1 MVPEL
6 ELFLLSLLAV
16 ERLLELTWFVYRVG
30 VDVELAVLRGEED
43 LTIGEF
49 KEILED
55 LDILDVPLIPRHVV
69 ALHLQCDEV
78 LRCST
83 LGAHLHSA
91 YTLDHTLDEVTVVA
105 VLDEVAW
112 VLGLLRLV
120 LDRLLGDGPLGV
132 VDIELEVGHNSEVIP
147 VDGLLV
153 DASTLLGYDSL
164 HGAYDT
170 AGTSIAL
177 LTILDRLAVG
187 YHILDMA
194 AVLGENDGGQ
204 LIVIFHVVWR
214 ITSDEP

>member
-1 MVPEL
+1 MVSEL

-78 LRCST
+78 LSSST
-83 LGAHLHSA
+83 LGSHLHSA
-91 YTLDHTLDEVTVVA
+91 YTLDHALDEVTIVA

-132 VDIELEVGHNSEVIP
+132 VDIELEVGHDSEVIP

-153 DASTLLGYDSL
+153 DACTLLGYDGL

-170 AGTSIAL
+170 AGTSIPL
-177 LTILDRLAVG
+177 LTIRDRLAVG

-194 AVLGENDGGQ
+194 AILGENDGGQ
-204 LIVIFHVVWR
+204 LIVIFHAVRSV
-214 ITSDEP
+214 TSDEP

>member
-1 MVPEL
+1 MVSEL

-16 ERLLELTWFVYRVG
+16 ERLLELTWFVYCVG

-43 LTIGEF
+43 LTIGEL

-78 LRCST
+78 LSSST
-83 LGAHLHSA
+83 LGSHLHSA
-91 YTLDHTLDEVTVVA
+91 YTLDHALDEVTIVA

-120 LDRLLGDGPLGV
+120 LDGLLGDGPLGV
-132 VDIELEVGHNSEVIP
+132 VDIELEVGHDSEVIP

-153 DASTLLGYDSL
+153 DACTLLGYNSL

-170 AGTSIAL
+170 AGTSIPL
-177 LTILDRLAVG
+177 LTIRDRLAVG

-204 LIVIFHVVWR
+204 LIVIFHVVWSV
-214 ITSDEP
+214 TSDEP

>member
-1 MVPEL
+1 MVSEL

-78 LRCST
+78 LSSST
-83 LGAHLHSA
+83 LGSHLHSA
-91 YTLDHTLDEVTVVA
+91 YTLDHALDEVTIVA

-120 LDRLLGDGPLGV
+120 LDRLLGDSPLGV
-132 VDIELEVGHNSEVIP
+132 VDIELKVGHDSEVIP

-153 DASTLLGYDSL
+153 DTSTLLGYDGL

-170 AGTSIAL
+170 AGTSIPL
-177 LTILDRLAVG
+177 LTIRDRLAVG
-187 YHILDMA
+187 YHILDMT

-204 LIVIFHVVWR
+204 LIVIFHVVWS

>member
-1 MVPEL
+1 MVSEL

-30 VDVELAVLRGEED
+30 VDVELAVLRSEED
-43 LTIGEF
+43 LTIGEL

-69 ALHLQCDEV
+69 ALHLQRDEV
-78 LRCST
+78 LSSST

-91 YTLDHTLDEVTVVA
+91 YALDHALDEVTVVA

-132 VDIELEVGHNSEVIP
+132 VDIELEVGHDSEVIP

-153 DASTLLGYDSL
+153 DTSTLLGYDGL

-170 AGTSIAL
+170 AGTSIPL
-177 LTILDRLAVG
+177 LTIRDRLAVG

-214 ITSDEP
+214 VTSDEP

>member
-1 MVPEL
+1 MKK
-6 ELFLLSLLAV
+6 LFKLLSIIGLSLMF
-16 ERLLELTWFVYRVG
+16 LVG
-30 VDVELAVLRGEED
+30 
-43 LTIGEF
+43 
-49 KEILED
+49 
-55 LDILDVPLIPRHVV
+55 
-69 ALHLQCDEV
+69 
-78 LRCST
+78 CSSVKST
-83 LGAHLHSA
+83 K
-91 YTLDHTLDEVTVVA
+91 

-120 LDRLLGDGPLGV
+120 LDRLLGDGSLGV
-132 VDIELEVGHNSEVIP
+132 VDIELEVGHDSEVIP

-153 DASTLLGYDSL
+153 DASTLLGYDGL

-170 AGTSIAL
+170 SGTSIAL

-204 LIVIFHVVWR
+204 LIVIFHVVWS

>member
-1 MVPEL
+1 MVSEL

-43 LTIGEF
+43 LTIGELE
-49 KEILED
+49 EILED

-69 ALHLQCDEV
+69 ALHLQRDEV
-78 LRCST
+78 LSSST
-83 LGAHLHSA
+83 LGSHLHSA
-91 YTLDHTLDEVTVVA
+91 YTLDHALDEVTIVA

-112 VLGLLRLV
+112 VFGLLRLV
-120 LDRLLGDGPLGV
+120 LDRLLGDSPLGV
-132 VDIELEVGHNSEVIP
+132 VDIELEVGHDSEVIP

-153 DASTLLGYDSL
+153 DTSTLLGYDGL

-170 AGTSIAL
+170 AGTSIPL
-177 LTILDRLAVG
+177 LTIRDRLAVG
-187 YHILDMA
+187 YHILDMT

-204 LIVIFHVVWR
+204 LIVIFHAVR
-214 ITSDEP
+214 

>member
-6 ELFLLSLLAV
+6 ELFLLGLLAV
-16 ERLLELTWFVYRVG
+16 ERLLELTWFVYCVR
-30 VDVELAVLRGEED
+30 VDVELAVLWSEED
-43 LTIGEF
+43 LTIGEL
-49 KEILED
+49 EEVLED
-55 LDILDVPLIPRHVV
+55 FDILDVPLVPCHVV

-78 LRCST
+78 LSCST

-91 YTLDHTLDEVTVVA
+91 YTLDHALDEVTVVA
-105 VLDEVAW
+105 VFDEVPW

-132 VDIELEVGHNSEVIP
+132 VDVELEVGHDSEVIP
-147 VDGLLV
+147 VDGLLI
-153 DASTLLGYDSL
+153 DACTLLGYDGL

-170 AGTSIAL
+170 AGTSIPI
-177 LTILDRLAVG
+177 LTLLDRLTVG

-204 LIVIFHVVWR
+204 LIVIFHVVWSV
-214 ITSDEP
+214 TSDEP